1 MGIVFVDGMPLS
13 PFVRQELAGI
23 SVNERGERV
32 QFHSDGGLRVLV
44 SEDGPHEAGR
54 FLDDAPEG
62 GILIVSARSQLAPG
76 SALRALLASAQLPS
90 RRIALFCTHAW
101 SPDDAALVSSL
112 GVQCYSMVE
121 ISREGLTDMTDAV
134 MAFVRQWPAFLL
146 VIDLDVLDPAF
157 APGLAGPVPG
167 GLSSRELLYIAQRL
181 RLIKTLAGV
190 EVIARVDV
198 ADTATAGILARLLAE
213 LR

>member
-1 MGIVFVDGMPLS
+1 
-13 PFVRQELAGI
+13 
-23 SVNERGERV
+23 
-32 QFHSDGGLRVLV
+32 
-44 SEDGPHEAGR
+44 
-54 FLDDAPEG
+54 
-62 GILIVSARSQLAPG
+62 
-76 SALRALLASAQLPS
+76 
-90 RRIALFCTHAW
+90 
-101 SPDDAALVSSL
+101 
-112 GVQCYSMVE
+112 
-121 ISREGLTDMTDAV
+121 MTDAV